1 MARRPGQ
8 PPEVSVVNAPSR
20 QLQTLKAEFFRALA
34 HPIRIRLLEVLVTT
48 SECSVQE
55 LQHILGLDQPIVSQQ
70 LARLRASG
78 IVVATKT
85 GTATRYSVTDPL
97 LKELLAVAKRIL
109 NRRLVDAQLLLREL
123 EQDTAPESP
132 AGAAAPRKK

>member
-1 MARRPGQ
+1 
-8 PPEVSVVNAPSR
+8 VDAPSQ

-48 SECSVQE
+48 PECSVQE
-55 LQHILGLDQPIVSQQ
+55 LQHKLALDQPIVSQQ

-97 LKELLAVAKRIL
+97 LHDLLAIAKRIL
-109 NRRLVDAQLLLREL
+109 NRRLAGAQSLLREL
-123 EQDTAPESP
+123 EQDTGSEPH
-132 AGAAAPRKK
+132 RK